1 MRTAGRRG
9 VLFLHRD
16 EVPSIVHGLAIRA
29 SPGSTSSPLDREP
42 MDFLKS
48 TYERAGL
55 ILCLVA
61 LLALLGYGH
70 AADKTAQ
77 AKYRCD
83 ALRTTEAPQP
93 CPET

>member
-1 MRTAGRRG
+1 
-9 VLFLHRD
+9 
-16 EVPSIVHGLAIRA
+16 
-29 SPGSTSSPLDREP
+29 

-61 LLALLGYGH
+61 ILALLAYGH
-70 AADKTAQ
+70 AVDKSAR

-83 ALRTTEAPQP
+83 ALRTASPPQP
-93 CPET
+93 CPVT